1 MQIHVV
7 PVSWSE
13 READL
18 RGIRH
23 TVFVI
28 EQNVPEELEWDEQD
42 PPGEHFIAL
51 DSTGQILGCARL
63 TTAGQI
69 GRMAVLAE
77 HRGRGIGAALLEAA
91 VESAARKQLSEVFLH
106 AQTHAEGFYRQA
118 GFVREGAEY
127 LEAGIEHI
135 NMRAI
140 LPLTY
145 TQTAVAQTAASRPSR
160 PASLPAGPDHK
171 SPEQLTTPRS
181 FVDEAGAIAAL
192 TDSLAEPAR
201 KLSLLSPDLD
211 HHLFD
216 IDSVAAAVSRF
227 ARSAPGCE
235 LRILIYSSRLV
246 VARGHR
252 LLELMRRLDSKI
264 SIRKVPSE
272 YAKDERSF
280 VVWDQQGYWLLPNAD
295 DYQGLAT
302 AADPVMAT
310 RLQERFDYLWERSR
324 TDPDLRS
331 LKL

>member
-7 PVSWSE
+7 PVRWQE
-13 READL
+13 RESDL
-18 RGIRH
+18 RRIRH
-23 TVFVI
+23 QVFVI
-28 EQNVPEELEWDEQD
+28 EQNVPEELEWDDQD
-42 PPGEHFIAL
+42 PPGDHFLAL
-51 DSTGQILGCARL
+51 DSAGQMLGCARL
-63 TTAGQI
+63 TTEGQI

-77 HRGRGIGAALLEAA
+77 HRGRGIGTALLQTAIDTA
-91 VESAARKQLSEVFLH
+91 VAKELREVFLH

-118 GFVREGAEY
+118 GFVREGSEY

-135 NMRAI
+135 SMRAV
-140 LPLTY
+140 LPLTF
-145 TQTAVAQTAASRPSR
+145 TPSKPKSAAVTLASRPV
-160 PASLPAGPDHK
+160 SLPGGPERK
-171 SPEQLTTPRS
+171 EPQQLTTPRS
-181 FVDEAGAIAAL
+181 FTDETGAIAAL

-201 KLSLLSPDLD
+201 TLSLLSPELD
-211 HHLFD
+211 HQLFD
-216 IDSVAAAVSRF
+216 RDSVTDAVSRF

-235 LRILIYSSRLV
+235 LRILIYNSRLL

-264 SIRKVPSE
+264 SIRKVPQE

-280 VVWDQQGYWLLPNAD
+280 VVWDQQGYWLLPNAA

-302 AADPVMAT
+302 GTDPVMAG